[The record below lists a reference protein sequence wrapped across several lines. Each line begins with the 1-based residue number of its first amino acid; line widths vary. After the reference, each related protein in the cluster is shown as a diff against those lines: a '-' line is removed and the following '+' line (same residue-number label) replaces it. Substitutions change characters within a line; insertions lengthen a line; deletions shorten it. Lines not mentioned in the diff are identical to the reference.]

1 LAVKGIASV
10 PTDQEHIMANDEIT
24 FETPQHALAR
34 PENLIGATYKIK
46 APNGRN
52 ETINIYLTVNEHD
65 GRPFE
70 VFLNCSDSSINELLG
85 VSMVLISRL
94 LRLSVPLEQIASD
107 LEQVA
112 SLNTGHF
119 ADKSWCPS
127 LIARIGRVLK
137 THEGRRQARLELV
150 PTGDEHA

>member
-1 LAVKGIASV
+1 
-10 PTDQEHIMANDEIT
+10 MNNNDEVT
-24 FETPQHALAR
+24 FTTPRPALGR
-34 PENLIGATYKIK
+34 PECLVGATYKIK
-46 APNGRN
+46 APNGRDA
-52 ETINIYLTVNEHD
+52 TINIYLTINEQD
-65 GRPFE
+65 GRAFE

-94 LRLSVPLEQIASD
+94 LRLSVRLEQIAAD

-112 SLNTGHF
+112 SLSTGHF

-137 THEGRRQARLELV
+137 THESRRQARLDLV
-150 PTGDEHA
+150 PIGDERA

>member
-1 LAVKGIASV
+1 
-10 PTDQEHIMANDEIT
+10 MANDEIT

-34 PENLIGATYKIK
+34 PEYLIGATYKIK
-46 APNGRN
+46 APNGSN

-150 PTGDEHA
+150 PTGGEHA

>member
-1 LAVKGIASV
+1 
-10 PTDQEHIMANDEIT
+10 MANDEIT

-34 PENLIGATYKIK
+34 PEYLIGATYKIK

-52 ETINIYLTVNEHD
+52 ETSNIYLTVNEHD

-94 LRLSVPLEQIASD
+94 LRLSVPWSK
-107 LEQVA
+107 
-112 SLNTGHF
+112 SL
-119 ADKSWCPS
+119 
-127 LIARIGRVLK
+127 
-137 THEGRRQARLELV
+137 
-150 PTGDEHA
+150 PTLSRSPRSTPATSP

>member
-1 LAVKGIASV
+1 
-10 PTDQEHIMANDEIT
+10 MNNNDVT
-24 FETPQHALAR
+24 LETPKQALNR
-34 PENLIGATYKIK
+34 PECLTGSTYKIK

-52 ETINIYLTVNEHD
+52 ETINVYLTVNEHD

-94 LRLSVPLEQIASD
+94 LRLSVPLEQIAAD
-107 LEQVA
+107 LEQIS

-127 LIARIGRVLK
+127 LIARIGRTLK
-137 THEGRRQARLELV
+137 SHEGFRQARL
-150 PTGDEHA
+150 DHAPVAEEKS